1 VGGVVGAIKFRDG
14 SVTTTLTGDLAAKM
28 ADRVRRASSGVVKV
42 VEDALAPVARYAESE
57 WYGPRGVTPRTGV
70 SGDVSVVTVVDIQKA
85 TAVVS
90 VGSAATEMVAKNK
103 ARAYFVHSPSPLA
116 MGYETVTP
124 EQYWRTPKDLRGPF
138 RRPNGWRDDPGE
150 APMVFPVVIRHIGNT
165 SSHGFLLTKLVVVPA
180 RKATKAI
187 LPKLAK
193 AATGGK

>member
-1 VGGVVGAIKFRDG
+1 MGAVKFTNG
-14 SVTTTLTGDLAAKM
+14 AVTTTLTGDLAKRM
-28 ADRVRRASSGVVKV
+28 EERVRRASSGMVQII
-42 VEDALAPVARYAESE
+42 EDALEPIAVAAASE

-70 SGDVSVVTVVDIQKA
+70 SGDVSVQTVVDVSRA
-85 TAVVS
+85 TAKVS
-90 VGSAATEMVAKNK
+90 VGSAATEVVAKNK

-116 MGYETVTP
+116 IGYETVTP

-138 RRPNGWRDDPGE
+138 RRPKGWRDDPGQ
-150 APMVFPVVIRHIGNT
+150 PPTVFPVVIRHVGNT

>member
-1 VGGVVGAIKFRDG
+1 MGAVKFTNG
-14 SVTTTLTGDLAAKM
+14 AVTTTLTGDLAKRM
-28 ADRVRRASSGVVKV
+28 EERVRRASSGMVQII
-42 VEDALAPVARYAESE
+42 EDALEPIAVAAASE

-70 SGDVSVVTVVDIQKA
+70 SGNVSVQTVVDVSRA
-85 TAVVS
+85 TAKVS
-90 VGSAATEMVAKNK
+90 VGSAATEVVAKNK

-116 MGYETVTP
+116 IGYESVTAD
-124 EQYWRTPKDLRGPF
+124 EYWRSPKQLRGPF
-138 RRPNGWRDDPGE
+138 RRPKGWRDDPGQ
-150 APMVFPVVIRHIGNT
+150 PPTVFPVVIRHVGNT

>member
-1 VGGVVGAIKFRDG
+1 MGAVKFTNG
-14 SVTTTLTGDLAAKM
+14 AVTTTLTGDLAKRM
-28 ADRVRRASSGVVKV
+28 EERVRRASSGMVQII
-42 VEDALAPVARYAESE
+42 EDALEPIAVAAASE

-70 SGDVSVVTVVDIQKA
+70 SGDVSVQTVVDVSRA
-85 TAVVS
+85 TAKVS
-90 VGSAATEMVAKNK
+90 VGSAATEVVAKNK

-116 MGYETVTP
+116 IGYETVTP

-138 RRPNGWRDDPGE
+138 SRPPRWRDDPGE
-150 APMVFPVVIRHIGNT
+150 APMKFPVVIRHIGNT